1 MCTWA
6 HERGLGM
13 TSLPLST
20 LRFRH
25 SKPVFRLL
33 CYFLSLFLVKRL
45 LLYRII
51 CFCLIFRFLIHVPL
65 SFCNKKYFIIRLK
78 RLFHHT
84 LKILNGNAER
94 RRLASMDDVNYSKV
108 LYDEFCWN
116 TCEMLK
122 FRICMSLDADTLT
135 CMESIYLKSFFTE
148 LAKSQTM
155 PTELVVMHECRI
167 IPYNRHHI
175 RTCFGKEKYTFVN
188 MYFHYGSVC
197 NCNSTCNCTCN
208 CTCMG
213 MYLLFNAY
221 SNCSQNFF
229 RFHHSTKHAKPI
241 VKRPKENIQNH
252 FISSSF
258 NEYLQRYMWDIKSKF
273 IRFVCMLY
281 SQQ

>member
-51 CFCLIFRFLIHVPL
+51 CFCLIFLFLFHVPL
-65 SFCNKKYFIIRLK
+65 SFCKNKKIY
-78 RLFHHT
+78 LFHHT
-84 LKILNGNAER
+84 LEILNENAQR
-94 RRLASMDDVNYSKV
+94 RRLASMDDDVNYSTV

-122 FRICMSLDADTLT
+122 FRICMSFNADTLT

-167 IPYNRHHI
+167 NPYNRHHI
-175 RTCFGKEKYTFVN
+175 RTYFGRKKIIVN

-197 NCNSTCNCTCN
+197 TCTCN
-208 CTCMG
+208 
-213 MYLLFNAY
+213 
-221 SNCSQNFF
+221 
-229 RFHHSTKHAKPI
+229 
-241 VKRPKENIQNH
+241 
-252 FISSSF
+252 
-258 NEYLQRYMWDIKSKF
+258 
-273 IRFVCMLY
+273 
-281 SQQ
+281 

>member
-108 LYDEFCWN
+108 LNDEFCWN

-122 FRICMSLDADTLT
+122 FRICMSLDADRLT

-175 RTCFGKEKYTFVN
+175 RTYFGREKIHLWICIFTMEVYVIVLVIVLVLVW
-188 MYFHYGSVC
+188 VC
-197 NCNSTCNCTCN
+197 TYCL
-208 CTCMG
+208 MHI
-213 MYLLFNAY
+213 
-221 SNCSQNFF
+221 
-229 RFHHSTKHAKPI
+229 RI
-241 VKRPKENIQNH
+241 VLK
-252 FISSSF
+252 ISSGF
-258 NEYLQRYMWDIKSKF
+258 IILQSMPSP
-273 IRFVCMLY
+273 L
-281 SQQ
+281 